1 MEHKAALEIDRPD
14 RDDGHD
20 NPLSRTRARGVRLIS
35 TAFWVLAIGFAL
47 IVGNAYLAATERWL
61 RLLESAR
68 RPLGFSTPAGPD
80 WYLIVGLG
88 LAAVVPAAGPT
99 ARSVS
104 RVCASPSGDPA
115 DWDVLWAWCST
126 AVPPPPYTRNAQEWK
141 PLIAKALNK
150 LLLMP
155 GCCTVSVRWSGEY
168 PQPALLPTRLL
179 GLVAKQLLHA
189 LGGSG
194 RSEKCSG
201 CGVTFTRNDSRQ
213 GAPVASAPP
222 VGREGSM

>member
-99 ARSVS
+99 APSVS
-104 RVCASPSGDPA
+104 RVCASPSARGG
-115 DWDVLWAWCST
+115 T
-126 AVPPPPYTRNAQEWK
+126 ALRSSGQLRTPHRTF
-141 PLIAKALNK
+141 
-150 LLLMP
+150 
-155 GCCTVSVRWSGEY
+155 VSASRG
-168 PQPALLPTRLL
+168 TRLI
-179 GLVAKQLLHA
+179 GT
-189 LGGSG
+189 
-194 RSEKCSG
+194 CSG
-201 CGVTFTRNDSRQ
+201 H
-213 GAPVASAPP
+213 GAPQQYPHLHTPATL
-222 VGREGSM
+222 RNGSH